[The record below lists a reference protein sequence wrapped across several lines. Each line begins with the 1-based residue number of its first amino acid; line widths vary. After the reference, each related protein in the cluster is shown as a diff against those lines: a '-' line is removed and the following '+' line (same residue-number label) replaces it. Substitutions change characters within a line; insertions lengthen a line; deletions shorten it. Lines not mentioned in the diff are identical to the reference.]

1 MNAFSRI
8 GHFSP
13 CSCVHEIP
21 PFTVRATSL
30 ESSPLPKKQKAGK
43 SNLPLRKSAAAEPAK
58 LFEFL
63 RHDGELQLGL
73 DERLYHQDLGQ
84 FGSGVLGGGHFADE
98 QVLGALEHFLFTE
111 GERLATTEGNEAL
124 QHGGHFNE
132 RPRAHAFGVLLEAV
146 LPVRMR
152 VEFALF
158 KEAQDF
164 DGFI

>member
-1 MNAFSRI
+1 MKFPPSRYVQR
-8 GHFSP
+8 HWKVP
-13 CSCVHEIP
+13 RYRRNKKRA
-21 PFTVRATSL
+21 RATC
-30 ESSPLPKKQKAGK
+30 
-43 SNLPLRKSAAAEPAK
+43 PLRKSAAAEPAK

-73 DERLYHQDLGQ
+73 GERLYHQDLGQ

-132 RPRAHAFGVLLEAV
+132 RPRAHAFGVLLERCFQSGCELS
-146 LPVRMR
+146 LP
-152 VEFALF
+152 FS
-158 KEAQDF
+158 
-164 DGFI
+164 